1 MKTLKY
7 ILPLFFLVLAC
18 EESIEVDLDTENPR
32 LVIDASINWKK
43 GTSGSEQSIK
53 LTLTSP
59 YFSNEVSPA
68 NNAIVS
74 ITDQNSNTFSFIEE
88 GTSGIYSCDNFNCSI
103 GTTYFLNILYQ
114 DEIYTA
120 QETFTAVSSFD
131 FIEQFEGAGF
141 SGEDYEVK
149 AYFTDPEDETNFYFF
164 EFNSDAL
171 SIPELGVY
179 EDRFTNGN
187 QMFGYFSDEEV
198 TQGNN
203 LIIRNYGVSESFYNY
218 MFVLLQQNN
227 SEGGGPF
234 ETQPATVRGNCI
246 NQTSS
251 NNYPLGFFRLSE
263 VDEAIYTI
271 E

>member
-1 MKTLKY
+1 MKTLKL
-7 ILPLFFLVLAC
+7 ILPLFFILISC
-18 EESIEVDLDTENPR
+18 EDLIEVDLKTENPR

-43 GTSGSEQSIK
+43 GTSGNQQIIK

-59 YFSNEVSPA
+59 YFNNEINPA

-74 ITDQNSNTFSFIEE
+74 ITDQNNNTFNFIEE
-88 GTSGIYSCDNFNCSI
+88 GNTGFYVCDNFNCSI
-103 GTTYFLNILYQ
+103 GTIYILNISYQ

-120 QETFTAVSSFD
+120 YETFKAVSSFD
-131 FIEQFEGAGF
+131 YVEQYEEAGF
-141 SGEDYEVK
+141 SGEDYEIK

-164 EFNSDAL
+164 EFETDSL
-171 SIPELGVY
+171 SIPELNVY

-198 TQGNN
+198 VQGNT
-203 LIIRNYGVSESFYNY
+203 ITIRNYGVSESFYTY

-234 ETQPATVRGNCI
+234 ETQPATVRGNCV
-246 NQTSS
+246 NQTNS